1 MAYKS
6 GDVVKHQVLQRDLDK
21 DSITLLLKGGGTQ
34 ELKASKHRYYM
45 LDNKD
50 TTFHVGDI
58 WVMAGQDN
66 MQGLGDIFDVLTMKS
81 LQKPV
86 RHDKVYLYD
95 SSEHWRK
102 FNQDPLHELDKS
114 PRTITHVLSGFF
126 AKHLHTLEFKG
137 ASLAP
142 GFVNAFKKI
151 NAGLP
156 IGLVACAQE
165 QSTSKVW
172 MTTNKD
178 PYNSV
183 YGAMLDKIRKIGGRV
198 AGVLWYQGESDAIKS
213 TNADNY
219 ASFFQNWI
227 SELRR
232 DLDQPN
238 LPVVFVQIG
247 SHNLTSPEAK
257 ENWKK
262 IQEVQFGFFGQSPYV
277 AGVASLDAALDSS
290 YILSAAGLSLVGK
303 RLAYAADKAMK
314 GQGDKATPLPL
325 SAFRQK
331 YIQHYESSTFEIM
344 SVNLKFKHLDSPW
357 KLRPD
362 QSVVGFS
369 FGEQEIPIIKAFVA
383 DTKTGTVRLYLPEA
397 IDEPFTLHY
406 GMQPGQANL
415 ITKDGRALPA
425 FRNFL
430 V

>member
-1 MAYKS
+1 MVFRLS
-6 GDVVKHQVLQRDLDK
+6 DVAKHQVLQRDFDK
-21 DSITLLLKGGGTQ
+21 DSISVLLEGGGTQ
-34 ELKASKHRYYM
+34 ELETGGLYY
-45 LDNKD
+45 LIDD
-50 TTFHVGDI
+50 EDITFRVGDI

-66 MQGLGDIFDVLTMKS
+66 MQGLGDIFDAFTMKN
-81 LQKPV
+81 LQQPV
-86 RHDKVYLYD
+86 RHDEVSLYD

-102 FNQDPLHELDKS
+102 FDQDPLHELNKS
-114 PRTITHVLSGFF
+114 PRTIHHALPGLI
-126 AKHLHTLEFKG
+126 AKHPHTLEFKG

-142 GFVNAFKKI
+142 GFVNAFKEI
-151 NAGLP
+151 NADVP

-165 QSTSKVW
+165 QSTSEVW
-172 MTTNKD
+172 KATNKG
-178 PYNSV
+178 PKSSL
-183 YGAMLDKIRKIGGRV
+183 YGIMLDKIGKIGGRV

-213 TNADNY
+213 TKVDNY
-219 ASFFQNWI
+219 GLFFQSWI
-227 SELRR
+227 SELRK
-232 DLDQPN
+232 DLNQPN

-247 SHNLTSPEAK
+247 SHNIVSPEVK

-262 IQEVQFGFFGQSPYV
+262 IQEAQFGFFGQSPYV

-290 YILSAAGLSLVGK
+290 HILSAAGLSLIGK

-331 YIQHYESSTFEIM
+331 YTQHYETSSVEMM
-344 SVNLKFKHLDSPW
+344 SINVKFKHLDSPW
-357 KLRPD
+357 KLEPD
-362 QSVVGFS
+362 QIVIGFS
-369 FGEQEIPIIKAFVA
+369 FGEQETPIIKAFVA
-383 DTKTGTVRLYLPEA
+383 DAETGIVRLYLPKVIE
-397 IDEPFTLHY
+397 EPLTLHY